1 MAKIVLLNN
10 RSMAMERL
18 ISLRRRLANNQTLYQ
33 QYQDA
38 VSLLRQSG
46 IVRLVRPDEV
56 NRPIGRVWYLP
67 HHPVYHASNPGKVRI
82 VFDASAKY
90 DGVSLN
96 DYLLKGPDLT
106 SDITA
111 LQIRFQCIPVAV
123 TSDVANMF
131 RQVEVAEHDRSVLRF
146 LWADSL
152 KDSTMTYEFTRQVC
166 GLTSAPS
173 SCIYALLHCIH
184 EFLPPEVA
192 SRLSRQFYA
201 DNYLD
206 SFSTIHDAIYYC
218 DALKRATLKGG
229 FPLVK

>member
-67 HHPVYHASNPGKVRI
+67 HHPVYHASNPGK
-82 VFDASAKY
+82 
-90 DGVSLN
+90 
-96 DYLLKGPDLT
+96 GPDLT

-111 LQIRFQCIPVAV
+111 LQIRFQCIPAAV

-184 EFLPPEVA
+184 EFLPPPRSSIA
-192 SRLSRQFYA
+192 A
-201 DNYLD
+201 
-206 SFSTIHDAIYYC
+206 
-218 DALKRATLKGG
+218 
-229 FPLVK
+229 